1 MSNSIG
7 DLKNSGLQGNNWPW
21 QYRVLL
27 GLDGIINA
35 LQNNGEDFEA
45 AYVVEKCPGPPPTE
59 RVLLEVRIWD
69 TTTNTWGT
77 IRYYLPGSNTPIA
90 GPVPAAGCTLEY
102 VDASNIRPLT
112 CTDQIS
118 VCTAGLPVD
127 TSNPFP
133 VSIVNSPLT
142 VNTSYTDSS
151 VVIYGYDGISFT
163 PISVTG
169 SGELNIRPLTCTDK
183 VSLCFND
190 GVSDVT
196 VSSANPLPV
205 NAIVT
210 VPTPLPVSQDPS
222 SDPWTVD
229 ATDLDIRDLTFATDS
244 VDVTGSDV
252 TVSNTVTVQAT
263 ALDIRPLTCADEVSL
278 CTNGNTVDS
287 SNPLPVDAGALTP
300 SADGVGMYGSTD
312 GGTNWTPVQVDTNG
326 AVSTNTTIVGPL
338 GNQDCDNSVAVSL
351 CTAQALNLEDI
362 KTAVE
367 GTLDVNVLTIPE
379 VEIKND
385 TGNPINVL
393 QQYPATVP
401 YASCE
406 VATGTGTTPVVFSA
420 GATSMSVQNLGND
433 NITVDTDASTGVI
446 LPPGV
451 SITWE
456 APVGQRFDTFTF
468 TGSSV
473 SSLFI
478 VTAVIAS

>member
-1 MSNSIG
+1 MSTSIG

-21 QYRVLL
+21 QYKVLL
-27 GLDGIINA
+27 GLDKILAAIGANKTEYEAQIIKA
-35 LQNNGEDFEA
+35 T
-45 AYVVEKCPGPPPTE
+45 CPGPTPASGYY
-59 RVLLEVRIWD
+59 LEVRVY
-69 TTTNTWGT
+69 NTSTGSFGAPT
-77 IRYYLPGSNTPIA
+77 YYSPGSTTP
-90 GPVPAAGCTLEY
+90 VNLSTCTKEY
-102 VDASNIRPLT
+102 ANDSLVLTQIYNELVDQGVTLDAIETAVEGTLTVQATDLDIRTLT
-112 CTDQIS
+112 CD
-118 VCTAGLPVD
+118 D
-127 TSNPFP
+127 T
-133 VSIVNSPLT
+133 
-142 VNTSYTDSS
+142 
-151 VVIYGYDGISFT
+151 
-163 PISVTG
+163 
-169 SGELNIRPLTCTDK
+169 
-183 VSLCFND
+183 VSLCFDNA
-190 GVSDVT
+190 GTPTQVSDT
-196 VSSANPLPV
+196 NPLPV
-205 NAIVT
+205 NAVVT
-210 VPTPLPVSQDPS
+210 VPTPLPVSQDPT

-229 ATDLDIRDLTFATDS
+229 ATDLDIRDLDFTTDSVDVSGSNVNAVVTATDLDIRDLDFTTDS

-263 ALDIRPLTCADEVSL
+263 ALDVRALTCTDEVSL
-278 CTNGNTVDS
+278 CANGTTVNS
-287 SNPLPVDAGALTP
+287 GNPLPVDAGALTP

-312 GGTNWTPVQVDTNG
+312 GGTNWTAVQVDSNG
-326 AVSTNTTIVGPL
+326 VVSTNTTIVGPL
-338 GNQDCDNSVAVSL
+338 GNQLCADSVAVSL
-351 CTAQALNLEDI
+351 CTDQAQNLADI

-385 TGNPINVL
+385 AGNPIPVL
-393 QQYPATVP
+393 QQYPGTVP

-433 NITVDTDASTGVI
+433 NITVDTDASSGVI

-451 SITWE
+451 SITWD